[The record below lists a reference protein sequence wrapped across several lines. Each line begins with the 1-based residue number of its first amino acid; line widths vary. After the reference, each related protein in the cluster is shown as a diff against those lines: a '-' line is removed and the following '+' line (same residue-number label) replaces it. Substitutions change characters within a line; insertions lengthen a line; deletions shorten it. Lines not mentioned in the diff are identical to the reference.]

1 LQWQVAGIAT
11 TSQAYDRHRI
21 PLMNET
27 APSPAKILVVG
38 VQGLVRVAITMAL
51 AQAPYLEIVG
61 ECTYDQEAR
70 EILELCRTLQP
81 DLVLMNLEKEP
92 ESRLDVA
99 RQIKD
104 DRPETVM
111 LTLINQ
117 ENEDVLLRVV
127 RAGFCGYVPT
137 TFSPEQVVAAIRA
150 ALMGGTPINR
160 ELAMK
165 LLRRLA
171 VEEGEP
177 LGKPYIEPV
186 SATARGIVGIP
197 LTPRELEV
205 LAHVAR
211 GLSNREVSK
220 ELHLSLSTVKTHLEN
235 IFSKLEVNDRARAV
249 LKAAEFDLLAEPRS
263 RPA

>member
-1 LQWQVAGIAT
+1 
-11 TSQAYDRHRI
+11 
-21 PLMNET
+21 MNET
-27 APSPAKILVVG
+27 APSSAKILIVG
-38 VQGLVRVAITMAL
+38 VQGLVRVAITTAV

-81 DLVLMNLEKEP
+81 DLVLMGLNEES
-92 ESRLDVA
+92 ESRLALA
-99 RQIKD
+99 RQIKGKH
-104 DRPETVM
+104 PQTVV
-111 LTLINQ
+111 LTLIRQ

-127 RAGFCGYVPT
+127 RAGFCGYV
-137 TFSPEQVVAAIRA
+137 SMNVAPEQLVAAIRA
-150 ALMGGTPINR
+150 ALMGLTPINR

-186 SATARGIVGIP
+186 SATAWGTVDAP

-211 GLSNREVSK
+211 GKSNREVSK
-220 ELHLSLSTVKTHLEN
+220 ELHLSLSTVKTHLEH
-235 IFSKLEVNDRARAV
+235 IFFKLEVNDRAQAV
-249 LKAAEFDLLAEPRS
+249 LKAAELDLLREPRLH
-263 RPA
+263 PI

>member
-21 PLMNET
+21 HLMNET
-27 APSPAKILVVG
+27 AASPAKILIVG
-38 VQGLVRVAITMAL
+38 VQGLVRVAITTAL

-81 DLVLMNLEKEP
+81 DLVLMGLNEES
-92 ESRLDVA
+92 ESRLDIA

-104 DRPETVM
+104 ERPQTVV
-111 LTLINQ
+111 LTLIRQ

-127 RAGFCGYVPT
+127 RAGFCGYV
-137 TFSPEQVVAAIRA
+137 SMNVAPEQLVAAIRA
-150 ALMGGTPINR
+150 ALMGLTPINR

-186 SATARGIVGIP
+186 SATAWGAVDAP

-205 LAHVAR
+205 LAHVAQ
-211 GLSNREVSK
+211 GKSNREVSK
-220 ELHLSLSTVKTHLEN
+220 ELHLSLSTVKTHLEH
-235 IFSKLEVNDRARAV
+235 IFFKLEVNDRAQAV
-249 LKAAEFDLLAEPRS
+249 LKAAELDLLREPRLH
-263 RPA
+263 PI

>member
-1 LQWQVAGIAT
+1 L
-11 TSQAYDRHRI
+11 QAYDRHRI

-27 APSPAKILVVG
+27 AHSPAKILVVG
-38 VQGLVRVAITMAL
+38 VQGLVRVAITTAL

-70 EILELCRTLQP
+70 EIFELCRTLQP
-81 DLVLMNLEKEP
+81 DLVLMGLNEES
-92 ESRLDVA
+92 ESRLALA
-99 RQIKD
+99 RQIKGKH
-104 DRPETVM
+104 PQTVV
-111 LTLINQ
+111 LTLIRQ

-127 RAGFCGYVPT
+127 RAGFCGYV
-137 TFSPEQVVAAIRA
+137 SMNVAPEQLVAAIRA
-150 ALMGGTPINR
+150 ALMGLTPINR

-186 SATARGIVGIP
+186 SATAWGIVETP

-211 GLSNREVSK
+211 GKSNRKVSK

-235 IFSKLEVNDRARAV
+235 IFSKLEVNDRAQAV

>member
-1 LQWQVAGIAT
+1 
-11 TSQAYDRHRI
+11 
-21 PLMNET
+21 MNET
-27 APSPAKILVVG
+27 APSSAKILIVG
-38 VQGLVRVAITMAL
+38 VQGLVRVAITTAV

-81 DLVLMNLEKEP
+81 DLVLMGLNEES
-92 ESRLDVA
+92 ESRLALA
-99 RQIKD
+99 RQIKGKH
-104 DRPETVM
+104 PQTVV
-111 LTLINQ
+111 LTLIRQ

-127 RAGFCGYVPT
+127 RAGFCGYV
-137 TFSPEQVVAAIRA
+137 SMNVAPEQLVAAIRA
-150 ALMGGTPINR
+150 ALMGLTPINR

-186 SATARGIVGIP
+186 SATAWGIVETP

-205 LAHVAR
+205 LAQVAQ
-211 GLSNREVSK
+211 GKSNREVSK
-220 ELHLSLSTVKTHLEN
+220 ELHLSLSTVKTHLEH
-235 IFSKLEVNDRARAV
+235 IFSKLEVNDRAQAV
-249 LKAAEFDLLAEPRS
+249 LKAAEFDLLAESRS

>member
-1 LQWQVAGIAT
+1 MQWQVAGIAS

-21 PLMNET
+21 HLMNET
-27 APSPAKILVVG
+27 APSSAKILIVCVPALVRAG
-38 VQGLVRVAITMAL
+38 IKTALVRVSDF
-51 AQAPYLEIVG
+51 EIVG
-61 ECTYDQEAR
+61 ERETIQEAR

-81 DLVLMNLEKEP
+81 DLVLMGLNEES
-92 ESRLDVA
+92 ESRLDIA

-104 DRPETVM
+104 ERPQTVV
-111 LTLINQ
+111 LTLIRQ

-127 RAGFCGYVPT
+127 RAGFCGYV
-137 TFSPEQVVAAIRA
+137 SMNVAPEQLVAAIRA
-150 ALMGGTPINR
+150 ALMGLTPINR

-186 SATARGIVGIP
+186 SATAWGIVETP

-205 LAHVAR
+205 LAQPAEWAPIPVALPEGVR
-211 GLSNREVSK
+211 PGAEGGPGREDP
-220 ELHLSLSTVKTHLEN
+220 
-235 IFSKLEVNDRARAV
+235 DR
-249 LKAAEFDLLAEPRS
+249 
-263 RPA
+263 

>member
-1 LQWQVAGIAT
+1 MLPQASDGQRVPIMDREASSHTKILIVCMPALVRAGINT
-11 TSQAYDRHRI
+11 
-21 PLMNET
+21 
-27 APSPAKILVVG
+27 
-38 VQGLVRVAITMAL
+38 AL
-51 AQAPYLEIVG
+51 AQVSDFEIVG
-61 ECTYDQEAR
+61 ESETIQDIP

-81 DLVLMNLEKEP
+81 DIVLMGLNEES
-92 ESRLDVA
+92 ESRLALA
-99 RQIKD
+99 RHIKGKH
-104 DRPETVM
+104 PETVV
-111 LTLINQ
+111 LTLIRQ

-127 RAGFCGYVPT
+127 RAGFCGYVPM

-171 VEEGEP
+171 VEEGGP

-211 GLSNREVSK
+211 GKSNREVSK

-235 IFSKLEVNDRARAV
+235 IFSKLEVNDRAQAV

>member
-1 LQWQVAGIAT
+1 
-11 TSQAYDRHRI
+11 
-21 PLMNET
+21 MNET
-27 APSPAKILVVG
+27 APSSAKILIVG
-38 VQGLVRVAITMAL
+38 VQGLVRVAITTAV

-81 DLVLMNLEKEP
+81 DLVLMGLNEES
-92 ESRLDVA
+92 ESRLALA
-99 RQIKD
+99 RQIKGKH
-104 DRPETVM
+104 PQTVV
-111 LTLINQ
+111 LTLIRQ

-127 RAGFCGYVPT
+127 RAGFCGYV
-137 TFSPEQVVAAIRA
+137 SMNVAPEQLVAAIRA
-150 ALMGGTPINR
+150 ALMGLTPINR

-186 SATARGIVGIP
+186 SATAWGIVETP

-205 LAHVAR
+205 LAQVAQ
-211 GLSNREVSK
+211 GKSNREVSK
-220 ELHLSLSTVKTHLEN
+220 ELHLSLSTVKTHLEH
-235 IFSKLEVNDRARAV
+235 IFFKLEVNDRAQAV
-249 LKAAEFDLLAEPRS
+249 LKAAELDLLREPRLH
-263 RPA
+263 PI